1 MTSDMNAPIKA
12 RLLERLTGP
21 SGFPVSSGPYCD
33 LAGELGVSELDA
45 LNAVLEL
52 RETGEIAR
60 IGASFPADSAVGFCS
75 VFDEEEMAPAPIA
88 GVEITCDEAELL
100 MLIADDLPYSERP
113 YEELAAELQMRGI
126 EADEAWVLERVGAL
140 LDDGVITRLAAEA

>member
-1 MTSDMNAPIKA
+1 MTEDTNGTIKA

-21 SGFPVSSGPYCD
+21 SGFPVSSAPYCD
-33 LAGELGVSELDA
+33 LGDELGMSEIEA

-52 RETGEIAR
+52 RETSAIAR
-60 IGASFPADSAVGFCS
+60 IAATFPEGSAVGFCS
-75 VFDEEEMAPAPIA
+75 VFDEEEMTPAAIG

-100 MLIADDLPYSERP
+100 MLVADDLPYSERP

-126 EADEAWVLERVGAL
+126 EADEAWVLERLGAL
-140 LDDGVITRLAAEA
+140 LDDGVIERLAAED